1 MKKQIAP
8 SILSADFSRLGEE
21 IKAVE
26 KAGADLIHVDVMDG
40 HFVPN
45 ITIGP
50 GVVSSLRK
58 TTSLPFDVHLMIE
71 DPDRYIDAFVDAG
84 SNILT
89 VHAEA
94 VTHLHRTVQY
104 IKAKGARAGVSLNP
118 STPLVCIEEILPDID
133 MLLIMTVNPGFG
145 GQKFI
150 SGMLP
155 KIRKARE
162 LVQARGLEVA
172 IEVDG
177 GVTAENIGILAD
189 AGARVIKIERPE
201 GDFARGYDKL
211 ARPPGIPAESN
222 GESAYFV
229 WLNRGKQSLV
239 LDLARDDDKAVLA
252 ALLAKADVFVQN
264 LKPGALAK
272 LGFAFPRLRKDYP
285 RLICC
290 SISGYGESGPYAQR
304 KAYDMLIQAESGLS
318 SITGGPEAP
327 ARAGVS
333 VCDIAAGM
341 NAYGAILEALLAR
354 AKTGQGAAISIS
366 MFDAMADWMAVPLLQ
381 HEGGDTPKRIGLAHT
396 SISPYGAIK
405 SRNGGDVLISIQN
418 DREWR
423 ILAEHVMGDKKL
435 AEDPNFATNVERMKR
450 RAETDGRV
458 AVAFARMD
466 VEPLCELL
474 ARYDIAFGRINDCEL
489 LAHHPHLRRLTVDS
503 PTGPV
508 SMPAPPAIHDGASRR
523 YGAVPA
529 LGHHNAMI
537 RKEFGKR
544 K

>member
-40 HFVPN
+40 HYVPN

-118 STPLVCIEEILPDID
+118 ATPLVCIEEILPDID
-133 MLLIMTVNPGFG
+133 LLLIMTVNPGFG

-162 LVQARGLEVA
+162 LVQARGLKVA

-189 AGARVIKIERPE
+189 AGADIFVAGAAVFGSPSYSETIRKM
-201 GDFARGYDKL
+201 K
-211 ARPPGIPAESN
+211 GI
-222 GESAYFV
+222 
-229 WLNRGKQSLV
+229 
-239 LDLARDDDKAVLA
+239 
-252 ALLAKADVFVQN
+252 LAK
-264 LKPGALAK
+264 G
-272 LGFAFPRLRKDYP
+272 
-285 RLICC
+285 
-290 SISGYGESGPYAQR
+290 
-304 KAYDMLIQAESGLS
+304 
-318 SITGGPEAP
+318 
-327 ARAGVS
+327 
-333 VCDIAAGM
+333 
-341 NAYGAILEALLAR
+341 
-354 AKTGQGAAISIS
+354 
-366 MFDAMADWMAVPLLQ
+366 
-381 HEGGDTPKRIGLAHT
+381 
-396 SISPYGAIK
+396 
-405 SRNGGDVLISIQN
+405 
-418 DREWR
+418 
-423 ILAEHVMGDKKL
+423 
-435 AEDPNFATNVERMKR
+435 
-450 RAETDGRV
+450 
-458 AVAFARMD
+458 
-466 VEPLCELL
+466 
-474 ARYDIAFGRINDCEL
+474 
-489 LAHHPHLRRLTVDS
+489 
-503 PTGPV
+503 
-508 SMPAPPAIHDGASRR
+508 
-523 YGAVPA
+523 
-529 LGHHNAMI
+529 
-537 RKEFGKR
+537 
-544 K
+544 